1 MTMAA
6 CTYLMSQNHAGA
18 CPADLNDDRVL
29 NFFDVTI
36 FIEGFATQSD
46 DADFNGD
53 GLLNFFDVSS
63 FLETYLAGCP

>member
-1 MTMAA
+1 
-6 CTYLMSQNHAGA
+6 
-18 CPADLNDDRVL
+18 VL

-36 FIEGFATQSD
+36 FIEAFTTQSD
-46 DADFNGD
+46 NADFNGD